1 MPESNAKRY
10 WKEKAER
17 LERERYFS
25 REVIQRLVSAQRRAN
40 ASTQVTG
47 VRLSRELRAWAERR
61 AVATGHDLSSYIRS
75 RGRGGQGPVKLV
87 ERSQHPV

>member
-17 LERERYFS
+17 LERERDSS

-61 AVATGHDLSSYIRS
+61 AAATGHDLSSYIRS
-75 RGRGGQGPVKLV
+75 LV
-87 ERSQHPV
+87 EADKGR